1 MDGQAFQAQRRDDL
15 LASDERLGPIVEA
28 ALLDRDNPDW
38 YAPIVEEAG
47 RIWVEFHQAEA
58 PGANFQAAL
67 TRFKDA
73 LGDSLAKT
81 AEDTVPGRVVR
92 WTTTYTVNDGT
103 ITGAYARGIRHKIW
117 RTMEDAAVRDVHREV
132 DGQVRQIGG
141 LFDLGGVRM
150 PYPGAPVGNPHYWIE
165 CRCVAQ
171 PASADG
177 EAMST
182 STFALD
188 PDDAVEAQDP
198 ATYSGALIVL
208 LPAADD
214 PVVAASSEPAHITTV
229 WFGDY
234 AEMESR
240 DTPEFPQIDLDTL
253 VQEVR
258 QYAAELS
265 GPVVVPVKERG
276 TLGDEDADV
285 VFLEPTESLIAL
297 RDGLLQEEQIRS
309 AYEAVEQ
316 YPEWTPHVTLGYPE
330 TPARGEY
337 DADAVTFDRV
347 GLWLA
352 GEQMEF
358 RMGEAI
364 ATDEMPVDE
373 LEDGEEEITEIP
385 VHGVATIE
393 GKATGD
399 GREFARGALTHRNLP
414 LPLRLETVG
423 THGGDTSHVV
433 PVGRIDE
440 MWRQEGDEYNE
451 YRYRGVIITTK
462 DHAADAIDGIVD
474 GSLTGVSVETDMTVR
489 DPAHGE
495 AQNAA
500 MQKLIDGEELS
511 SEEQDVLTKDVYS
524 ESRVCGFT
532 IVPIPAFQ
540 EAYIGLGLQFADELD
555 EECLDCAKQ
564 AAEAEEIGTYKI
576 VDLTDLT
583 EEEVAAYDAMSPE
596 EQDEFQE
603 SRSLVIV
610 ASAFAPGTKDGP
622 GWITHPIPTGRLR
635 RYWLKGAGAA
645 KIAWGTPGDFR
656 RCRSQLRKYIANP
669 KWLNGACANLHYE
682 ANGYWPGD
690 RRNLSALTASGAKPA
705 PLFSLTAAAIVP
717 KPAEFFQ
724 RQELEDPRE
733 GVVVEGDHVFGYVAQ
748 WGVCHIGI
756 EGVCT
761 TAPHSVTNYAYYATG
776 ALPLDNGESVRVGQI
791 TIDTGH
797 AGLRASAKVAAAHY
811 DNTGAVVADVT
822 VGEDEFGIWFSG
834 MIRPTASE
842 AQVTAL
848 AASGRVSGDWRYMP
862 GYVEPEMIAAL
873 CVNVPGFPI
882 PAKPG
887 FAYED
892 GHQMSLVAAGI
903 VLPEDVAE
911 VREDEPEVD
920 ENVEYVA
927 SMVESVLLRL
937 DERDRERQVRSR
949 METMR
954 LADVR
959 RRLER
964 I

>member
-1 MDGQAFQAQRRDDL
+1 MDGQAFRAQRREDL

-28 ALLDRDNPDW
+28 ALLDRSSADW
-38 YAPIVEEAG
+38 YMPIVDEAA

-58 PGANFQAAL
+58 PGSNFQAAL
-67 TRFKDA
+67 ERFRDA

-81 AEDTVPGRVVR
+81 ADPAVPGRVVR

-103 ITGAYARGIRHKIW
+103 ITGAYARGIRHKMW
-117 RTMEDAAVRDVHREV
+117 RTMDDADVREIHRGV
-132 DGQVRQIGG
+132 DGQLRQIGG

-150 PYPGAPVGNPHYWIE
+150 PYPGAPVGPAEYWIE

-177 EAMST
+177 DAMTGST
-182 STFALD
+182 YALD
-188 PDDAVEAQDP
+188 PDEVPEPQDP
-198 ATYSGALIVL
+198 KTYTGLVL
-208 LPAADD
+208 VLKPQDGD
-214 PVVAASSEPAHITTV
+214 PTIAASSEPAHMTTV
-229 WFGDY
+229 FMGD
-234 AEMESR
+234 AADHSDAALAQMLGETR
-240 DTPEFPQIDLDTL
+240 A
-253 VQEVR
+253 
-258 QYAAELS
+258 YAAALD
-265 GPVVVPVKERG
+265 GPVVVPVRVRG
-276 TLGDEDADV
+276 ELGDEGADV
-285 VFLEPTESLIAL
+285 VFLEATDALRNL
-297 RDGLLQEEQIRS
+297 RDGLLESSPALQEAMES
-309 AYEAVEQ
+309 VEQ
-316 YPEWTPHVTLGYPE
+316 FPEWTPHVTLGYPE

-337 DADAVTFDRV
+337 DADAVTFDRLS
-347 GLWLA
+347 LWIA
-352 GEQMEF
+352 GEQHDF
-358 RMGEAI
+358 TMGGVDV
-364 ATDEMPVDE
+364 DEMPVDE

-451 YRYRGVIITTK
+451 YRYRGVIITSK
-462 DHAADAIDGIVD
+462 DHAGLAIDGIVD

-511 SEEQDVLTKDVYS
+511 AEENELLTKDVYS

-540 EAYIGLGLQFADELD
+540 EAYIGLGLEFADELD
-555 EECLDCAKQ
+555 QECLDCAEQ
-564 AAEAEEIGTYKI
+564 AAAAEEIGAYKI
-576 VDLTDLT
+576 VDLTELT
-583 EEEVAAYDAMSPE
+583 EEEIAAYDAMNPE
-596 EQDEFQE
+596 QQDAFQE
-603 SRSLVIV
+603 ERSLVIV
-610 ASAFAPGTKDGP
+610 AAAFAPGTKDGP
-622 GWITHPIPTGRLR
+622 GWITHPVPTARIR

-705 PLFSLTAAAIVP
+705 PLFSLTAAAVQP

-724 RQELEDPRE
+724 RQELEDPRI
-733 GVVVEGDHVFGYVAQ
+733 GVVVEGDHTFGYVAQ

-761 TAPHSVTNYAYYATG
+761 TAPHSSTDYAYYATG
-776 ALPLDNGESVRVGQI
+776 YEPLDDGTQVRVGQI

-811 DNTGAVVADVT
+811 DNTGAVVADVA
-822 VGEDEFGIWFSG
+822 VGEDDFGIWFSG
-834 MIRPTASE
+834 MIRSSASE
-842 AQVTAL
+842 EQVHAL
-848 AASGRVSGDWRYMP
+848 MAAGRVSGDWRYMP
-862 GYVEPEMIAAL
+862 GFPEPEMIAAL

-887 FAYED
+887 FAYEN
-892 GHQMSLVAAGI
+892 GHQLSLTAAGI
-903 VLPEDVAE
+903 VLPEEAAE
-911 VREDEPEVD
+911 VREDEPVD

-927 SMVESVLLRL
+927 SMVETVLMRL
-937 DERDRERQVRSR
+937 DEREREREVRAR
-949 METMR
+949 LENMR
-954 LADVR
+954 LADAR